1 MRTISSSQ
9 IDALYIFTRQ
19 HFVEHY
25 DLQTELVD
33 HLANDIEQ
41 IWQNHPELS
50 FEEAR
55 DKSFKKFGV
64 FGFMEVVE
72 KRQNAMSKRYNTYL
86 WEEIKIWFG
95 LPKILITIAL
105 FYLSFL
111 AFSIGNTKMTYIII
125 YSVLTLWLFYRF
137 VVLRKKYKSRKKK
150 NNKKWMLE
158 EIIFKQAG
166 VSVSILIGQFPS
178 LLNIIDD
185 YFTSTYFT
193 IGLSIFTT
201 IIILGCFVTFKLLP
215 DKAETLLKDTYPEY
229 NIC

>member
-9 IDALYIFTRQ
+9 IDALYNFTRQ

-25 DLQTELVD
+25 DLQNELVD
-33 HLANDIEQ
+33 HLANDIEN
-41 IWQNHPELS
+41 IWHNHPELS

-72 KRQNAMSKRYNTYL
+72 KRQKAMSKRYRKYL
-86 WEEIKIWFG
+86 WKEIKIWFS

-105 FYLSFL
+105 FYLCFL
-111 AFSIGNTKMTYIII
+111 AFANGNTKTSYIII
-125 YSVLTLWLFYRF
+125 YSVLTIWLFYRF
-137 VVLRKKYKSRKKK
+137 ILLRKKYKSRKEQSDKR
-150 NNKKWMLE
+150 WMLE

-166 VSVSILIGQFPS
+166 FSVSIFIGQFPS

-185 YFTSTYFT
+185 YFTSVYFV
-193 IGLSIFTT
+193 IGLSLSTT
-201 IIILGCFVTFKLLP
+201 IIVMSCFITFQLLP
-215 DKAETLLKDTYPEY
+215 NKAETLLQDTYPEY
-229 NIC
+229 NFS